1 MRCTTP
7 SPAAGAQ
14 LGWGVAQTSRWG
26 ATSCSDK
33 NGNVCGECQERG
45 TGCLVD
51 LSRDSIAATCSTIAH
66 AADGAPTCQ
75 AQKAVGSLANLFAG
89 QNYARCSTFA
99 HSAGGKPTFR
109 PGHHARDFR
118 DARASE
124 KRASCWHSL
133 LIADAGTDVTS
144 SFVVAA
150 WPDMCR
156 GPGVPCRSSGSR
168 DVTSAF
174 RRRTSGGA
182 SRA

>member
-1 MRCTTP
+1 MLCTTP

-33 NGNVCGECQERG
+33 NGNVCGECQGRG

-51 LSRDSIAATCSTIAH
+51 LRRGSIAATCSTFAD

-99 HSAGGKPTFR
+99 HSARGKP
-109 PGHHARDFR
+109 
-118 DARASE
+118 
-124 KRASCWHSL
+124 
-133 LIADAGTDVTS
+133 
-144 SFVVAA
+144 
-150 WPDMCR
+150 
-156 GPGVPCRSSGSR
+156 
-168 DVTSAF
+168 
-174 RRRTSGGA
+174 
-182 SRA
+182 